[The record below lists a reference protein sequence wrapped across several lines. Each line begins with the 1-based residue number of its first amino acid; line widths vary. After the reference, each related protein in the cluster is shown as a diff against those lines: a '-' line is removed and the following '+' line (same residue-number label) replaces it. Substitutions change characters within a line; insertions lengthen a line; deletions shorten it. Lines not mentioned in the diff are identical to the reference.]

1 MKVLAV
7 EDDHEF
13 REFLKMHFSV
23 KHPDIELE
31 VAATGEE
38 ALVACARTEFQ
49 VVVVDSFMPNM
60 GGGELTEKLKAL
72 YPSLRIISFS
82 GSEQGITWAHRSVD
96 KGGKLNL
103 DELASAI
110 RKEAQQPG

>member
-1 MKVLAV
+1 
-7 EDDHEF
+7 
-13 REFLKMHFSV
+13 
-23 KHPDIELE
+23 
-31 VAATGEE
+31 
-38 ALVACARTEFQ
+38 
-49 VVVVDSFMPNM
+49 
-60 GGGELTEKLKAL
+60 
-72 YPSLRIISFS
+72 LRIISFS